1 VPEIQLRVLNAHK
14 TFDEGLFKPKKEVLK
29 GVSFEVQKGEIFGF
43 LGPNGAG
50 KTTIIKAI
58 TNLIFLDSGEIS
70 IGGLPHNSMAAKKK
84 FGFMPE
90 NPYFY
95 NHLNGVEF
103 LLFYAKLLELD
114 RETAARR
121 TADLLEAVGLSGRAE
136 SKMQTFSKG
145 MLQRIGLA
153 QALLNNPDL
162 LILDEPM
169 SGLDPIGR
177 RDVRDMILRLKE
189 EGKTIFFSSHII
201 PDVETICDR
210 VAVLIDGR
218 VQAVGRV
225 RDIVAHEVD
234 YYDLTFSGLDPAT
247 LKTPVTASYLGSD
260 NAWIRVSSDKRS
272 RAVQEII
279 EAGAQLISLTPVRST
294 LEEFLM
300 EHYEE
305 VKR

>member
-1 VPEIQLRVLNAHK
+1 MAEIQLSVRDAHK

-29 GVSFEVQKGEIFGF
+29 GVGFEVQKGEIFGF

-50 KTTIIKAI
+50 KTTVIKAI
-58 TNLIFLDSGEIS
+58 TGLIFLDSGEIS
-70 IGGLPHNSMAAKKK
+70 IAGLPHSSMEAKKK

-103 LLFYAKLLELD
+103 LRFYAELLELD
-114 RETAARR
+114 RETAERR

-136 SKMQTFSKG
+136 GKMQTFSKG

-153 QALLNNPDL
+153 QALLNDPEL
-162 LILDEPM
+162 LILDEPL

-177 RDVRDMILRLKE
+177 RDVRDLILRLKE

-225 RDIVAHEVD
+225 REIVAHEVD
-234 YYDLTFSGLDPAT
+234 YYDLTFSGLDPAA
-247 LKTPVTASYLGSD
+247 LKTPVTAGHQGSD
-260 NAWIRVSSDKRS
+260 SAWIRVSADNRPK
-272 RAVQEII
+272 AVQEILG
-279 EAGAQLISLTPVRST
+279 AGAHLISLTPVRST

-300 EHYEE
+300 EHYEGAE
-305 VKR
+305 R